1 MIASLGMY
9 DHPAQQAAN
18 DRFWSAIRARLG
30 DGPERLSRDRELWD
44 IWQSPDLLFAQTCGL
59 PFRARLHDRV
69 TPIGTADYGLDGCPP
84 GHYRSLF
91 VTRGKPLAELT
102 DGTFAFN
109 DTGSESGWA
118 GPFRHLESLGL
129 TFAKKLET
137 GAHAQ
142 SARDVAEG
150 RADAA
155 AIDAQTW
162 RTLSKHDPWTKEL
175 TIVDATPPTPGLL
188 FITAQGRDPEPL
200 YEAVSG
206 AIDDMPPEDRETL
219 GVKGMVKLPA
229 SDYLAVRLPAEPA

>member
-30 DGPERLSRDRELWD
+30 DGPERLSRDRDLWN

-84 GHYRSLF
+84 GHYCSLF

-118 GPFRHLESLGL
+118 GPGRHLDSLGL
-129 TFAKKLET
+129 RFKQTLET
-137 GAHAQ
+137 GAHAL
-142 SARDVAEG
+142 SARAVAEG

-162 RTLSKHDPWTKEL
+162 RSLSKHEDWTRGL
-175 TIVDATPPTPGLL
+175 TVVDATPPTPGLL
-188 FITAQGRDPEPL
+188 FITAKGRDPEPIF
-200 YEAVSG
+200 EAVAG
-206 AIDDMPPEDRETL
+206 AIDGLSAEDRETL
-219 GVKGMVKLPA
+219 GLRGVVKLPA
-229 SDYLAVRLPAEPA
+229 DAYLAVPLPAEPA